1 MCVWY
6 SIPNIE
12 TLYQIC
18 FDSIVYDLISK
29 FQVGL
34 KSLLRQ
40 GLSEPEFYG
49 DLVYK
54 LKKILA
60 LIIFQ
65 RSLLKYFPIIRIC
78 IASILHASWST
89 QSSLAILLSS
99 STARLLVGLQTL
111 RRFRFKDLS
120 IDKKVGA

>member
-12 TLYQIC
+12 NLYQIC
-18 FDSIVYDLISK
+18 FDNIVYDLISK

-40 GLSEPEFYG
+40 RLSEPEFYG

-78 IASILHASWST
+78 IASTILHASWST
-89 QSSLAILLSS
+89 QSSLAIFFPLQLHAGWSDFRLYDGSDLKTYLLI
-99 STARLLVGLQTL
+99 
-111 RRFRFKDLS
+111 RR
-120 IDKKVGA
+120 